1 MVAYECISSYSMT
14 IPCGRKAYQTDNLK
28 TQHAFSCV
36 FYFWHS
42 YFCIKDMFINIKYF
56 LKTKGLMPVCIKD
69 LPYIG
74 VLITE
79 RSLWT
84 G

>member
-36 FYFWHS
+36 F
-42 YFCIKDMFINIKYF
+42 
-56 LKTKGLMPVCIKD
+56 
-69 LPYIG
+69 
-74 VLITE
+74 
-79 RSLWT
+79 
-84 G
+84 